1 MLLTDIPNQLE
12 GLPKIDLVLF
22 SIIPQDPDSY
32 IQRIKRLESIIEIK
46 EVATLI
52 APNEFKKIA
61 FIKRVTKTDIK
72 SKEFDSP
79 DDIIKRKK
87 DALLADLSSA
97 DKTEVD
103 EELYTFANELS
114 KASDPQHVI
123 AYLLTHGFYG
133 AFSKSSYKSL
143 IQSKSKSSAKSTES
157 DVNASNSERLF
168 IALGKTDG
176 IDEQML
182 IDFLY
187 DETNIEKESFS
198 EIKIFDTFSF
208 FVVSAD
214 QAEIVLEIFR
224 RKKRGK
230 RSIVERAKGK
240 DAVKKKS

>member
-1 MLLTDIPNQLE
+1 M
-12 GLPKIDLVLF
+12 
-22 SIIPQDPDSY
+22 
-32 IQRIKRLESIIEIK
+32 
-46 EVATLI
+46 
-52 APNEFKKIA
+52 
-61 FIKRVTKTDIK
+61 
-72 SKEFDSP
+72 
-79 DDIIKRKK
+79 
-87 DALLADLSSA
+87 
-97 DKTEVD
+97 
-103 EELYTFANELS
+103 
-114 KASDPQHVI
+114 
-123 AYLLTHGFYG
+123 
-133 AFSKSSYKSL
+133 

-240 DAVKKKS
+240 ERRKKEILIVVKFFPKWMGLRSVFFRQALVSLKNIHIQYSCL

>member
-1 MLLTDIPNQLE
+1 M
-12 GLPKIDLVLF
+12 
-22 SIIPQDPDSY
+22 
-32 IQRIKRLESIIEIK
+32 
-46 EVATLI
+46 
-52 APNEFKKIA
+52 
-61 FIKRVTKTDIK
+61 
-72 SKEFDSP
+72 
-79 DDIIKRKK
+79 DIIKRKK

-198 EIKIFDTFSF
+198 EIKIFDTFSLLLF
-208 FVVSAD
+208 QQIRQKLFSRFSG
-214 QAEIVLEIFR
+214 EKNEGNVLLLNVL
-224 RKKRGK
+224 K
-230 RSIVERAKGK
+230 AKTP
-240 DAVKKKS
+240 